1 MEQSRRASLTFGVI
15 LIVLGA
21 LFLSYQLVP
30 QLQLWV
36 NWSTGWPLIVVGI
49 GVVFLIVAVVSGA
62 SGLAIPGAI
71 VGGIGGL
78 LWWQNATNN
87 WDSWAYAWALIPGFV
102 GIGIILNGIL
112 GGRLRSA
119 LIGGG
124 WLIVISLVLFFIF
137 GAFLGNPMAFGAY
150 WPILLIGVGMLIL
163 IRPLFRSRG

>member
-49 GVVFLIVAVVSGA
+49 GVVFLIAAVVSGA

-112 GGRLRSA
+112 GGKLRSA

-124 WLIVISLVLFFIF
+124 WLIMISLVLFFIF
-137 GAFLGNPMAFGAY
+137 GAFLGNPMAFSAY